1 MHYIKVLATDS
12 TNSELKRRFAQNP
25 RMSNTSFFALQ
36 QKEGRGQHGTTWV
49 SRSNTNLTFS
59 ILLNDLN
66 LKASENFKLNAAVS
80 LSIQK
85 FLEAQTKTTPFHIK
99 WPNDIL
105 AGQSKLC
112 GILIESVMMGQN
124 IKSAIIGIGLNTNQ
138 TDFDDL
144 PKATS
149 LKKLMH
155 TDYDLESLWHQLTD
169 AITKDLKVYLDQPL
183 DTILKEYTNHLFRKD
198 ILSQFEYSTGLT
210 KDGIIRGISPLGKLQ
225 VQFSDGFEEFQL
237 KEIKLIY

>member
-12 TNSELKRRFAQNP
+12 TNSELKRRFAKNP
-25 RMSNTSFFALQ
+25 RMSNTSFFAFE
-36 QKEGRGQHGTTWV
+36 QKGGRGQHGTTWV
-49 SRSNTNLTFS
+49 SKRNTNLTFS

-85 FLEAQTKTTPFHIK
+85 FLKTQIKAAQFYIK

-105 AGQSKLC
+105 AGHSKVC

-138 TDFDDL
+138 TDFENL

-149 LKKLMH
+149 LKKLTH
-155 TDYDLESLWHQLTD
+155 TDFDLETLWRQLTETI
-169 AITKDLKVYLDQPL
+169 ATDLKTYLEQPL
-183 DTILKEYTNHLFRKD
+183 EKVLKEYTDNLFRKD
-198 ILSQFEYSTGLT
+198 ILSQLEYPDGQT
-210 KDGIIRGISPLGKLQ
+210 KDGIIRGISALGKLQ